1 MNEVVKEWVDKAES
15 DFLTASREFAADKP
29 NYDAVCF
36 HAQQCAEKY
45 MKALLITK
53 ERFAPKTHDL
63 AELAKLAKEA
73 TGEWNWPVEEL
84 RLLTRAAVIYR
95 YPGESAE
102 REETAAALEICRALR
117 ENLRALLE
125 I

>member
-36 HAQQCAEKY
+36 HAQQCVEKY
-45 MKALLITK
+45 MKALLIIK
-53 ERFAPKTHDL
+53 GRFAPKTHDL
-63 AELAKLAKEA
+63 AELAKLVEQAVEQW
-73 TGEWNWPVEEL
+73 GWPVEEL

-102 REETAAALEICRALR
+102 REETSAALEICRALR
-117 ENLRALLE
+117 ENIKALLE

>member
-15 DFLTASREFAADKP
+15 DFLTASREFAADKQ

-36 HAQQCAEKY
+36 HAQQCVEKY
-45 MKALLITK
+45 MKALLIIK
-53 ERFAPKTHDL
+53 GRFAPKTHDL
-63 AELAKLAKEA
+63 AELAKLVEQAVEQW
-73 TGEWNWPVEEL
+73 GWPVEEL

-102 REETAAALEICRALR
+102 REETSAALEICRALR
-117 ENLRALLE
+117 ENIKALLE

>member
-1 MNEVVKEWVDKAES
+1 MNEVVKEWVDKVES

-36 HAQQCAEKY
+36 HAQQCVEKY
-45 MKALLITK
+45 MKALLIIK
-53 ERFAPKTHDL
+53 GRFAPKTHDL
-63 AELAKLAKEA
+63 AELAKLVEQAVEQW
-73 TGEWNWPVEEL
+73 GWPVEEL

-102 REETAAALEICRALR
+102 REETSAALEICRALR
-117 ENLRALLE
+117 ENIKALLE